1 MLMGS
6 QNSINSVRPN
16 SYLLLW
22 LFFLV
27 LHHQPPL
34 NMARIDHHSL
44 YSCSPNPHHP
54 PSFSSPSLSGPIGLL
69 SHTFYQ
75 TRTTTILFRQWPRVD
90 NFITRNK
97 SSGISTI
104 LNGLFIVLP
113 QLAVSVSCPQIF
125 CSKNLLW
132 QIHLPTCTISPRGQD
147 DTGEEEEEKDKNE
160 EGFSWEMPKILAPW
174 NQSPSSSSCYFHCQY
189 SIRRAKEGKL
199 QCHVMLSLHA

>member
-1 MLMGS
+1 MLFIWREKYNPQHTEHTIMLMGS

-113 QLAVSVSCPQIF
+113 QLQVHRSRLR
-125 CSKNLLW
+125 LL
-132 QIHLPTCTISPRGQD
+132 SAD
-147 DTGEEEEEKDKNE
+147 
-160 EGFSWEMPKILAPW
+160 IL
-174 NQSPSSSSCYFHCQY
+174 
-189 SIRRAKEGKL
+189 
-199 QCHVMLSLHA
+199 